1 MILPSKAPEEN
12 ENEFFKMRNKIFKPK
27 TTVNAVSQNFGILNN
42 NSQRGGSSQK
52 GNCVY
57 KLSGSGVCLQSLPK
71 KKLPLHFPQRHTSKE
86 NCIILISTT

>member
-1 MILPSKAPEEN
+1 MTVPLRVPEIN
-12 ENEFFKMRNKIFKPK
+12 ENKFFKMRNKRFKLK
-27 TTVNAVSQNFGILNN
+27 TTVNLVSHNFGILNS

-71 KKLPLHFPQRHTSKE
+71 KKLPLHSSQRHTSKE